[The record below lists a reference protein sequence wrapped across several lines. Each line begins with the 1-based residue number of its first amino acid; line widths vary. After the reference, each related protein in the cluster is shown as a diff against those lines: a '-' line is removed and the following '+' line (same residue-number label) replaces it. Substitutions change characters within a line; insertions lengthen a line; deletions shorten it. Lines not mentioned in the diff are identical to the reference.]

1 MASSRSG
8 RLCEAALRCADIFAL
23 LSAQGVLT
31 SYCEARLTEGVAPTI
46 TVKAPSNKSPLDPM
60 TIETQD
66 DIVAL
71 QRIGKIVSMTLQHML
86 DAAEPGMTTRELDR
100 LGERLLEEH
109 GARSAPK
116 LTYDFPGYT
125 CISINEE
132 AAHGIPGDRVIRA
145 GDVLNVDVSA
155 ELGGYFAD
163 TGGTVVVPPT
173 TAQKTRLCHATRAA
187 LAEAMKGA
195 RAGQPINRIGAA
207 IERTAKAYGF
217 KVIENLGSHGVGRAL
232 HEEPEHIA
240 GYFDPSDTRLL
251 HEGMVITIEPFL
263 STKSRIVDEMSDGW
277 TLVGARGNLS
287 AQYEH
292 TMIIT
297 KGAPIVVTQH

>member
-1 MASSRSG
+1 
-8 RLCEAALRCADIFAL
+8 
-23 LSAQGVLT
+23 
-31 SYCEARLTEGVAPTI
+31 
-46 TVKAPSNKSPLDPM
+46 M
-60 TIETQD
+60 TIETHD
-66 DIVAL
+66 DVVAL
-71 QRIGKIVSMTLQHML
+71 QRIGRIVSMTLQHML
-86 DAAEPGMTTRELDR
+86 DAARPGMTTAELD
-100 LGERLLEEH
+100 LAGEQLLAQH
-109 GARSAPK
+109 GARSAPR
-116 LTYDFPGYT
+116 LTYDFPGAT

-132 AAHGIPGDRVIRA
+132 AAHGIPGERVIRA

-173 TAQKTRLCHATRAA
+173 TAQKTRLCHAARTA

-207 IERTAKAYGF
+207 IERTARSYGF

-232 HEEPEHIA
+232 HEAPEHIP
-240 GYFDPSDTRLL
+240 GYHDPADRRTL

-263 STKSRIVDEMSDGW
+263 STRSRIVNETDDGW
-277 TLVGARGNLS
+277 TLAGARGNLS

-297 KGAPIVVTQH
+297 RGAPIVVTRH

>member
-1 MASSRSG
+1 
-8 RLCEAALRCADIFAL
+8 
-23 LSAQGVLT
+23 
-31 SYCEARLTEGVAPTI
+31 
-46 TVKAPSNKSPLDPM
+46 
-60 TIETQD
+60 
-66 DIVAL
+66 
-71 QRIGKIVSMTLQHML
+71 
-86 DAAEPGMTTRELDR
+86 MTTQELDHI
-100 LGERLLEEH
+100 GEQVLAEH

-132 AAHGIPGDRVIRA
+132 AAHGIPGGRVIRA

-163 TGGTVVVPPT
+163 TGGTIVVPPT
-173 TAQKTRLCHATRAA
+173 TPQKTRLCHATRTA

-195 RAGQPINRIGAA
+195 RAGQPISGIGAA

-217 KVIENLGSHGVGRAL
+217 KVVENLGSHGVGRAL

-240 GYFDPSDTRLL
+240 GYFDPADKRTL

-263 STKSRIVDEMSDGW
+263 STRSRIVTETGDGW

>member
-1 MASSRSG
+1 
-8 RLCEAALRCADIFAL
+8 
-23 LSAQGVLT
+23 
-31 SYCEARLTEGVAPTI
+31 
-46 TVKAPSNKSPLDPM
+46 M

-66 DIVAL
+66 DVIALKRIGRIVSLTL
-71 QRIGKIVSMTLQHML
+71 QRML
-86 DAAEPGMTTRELDR
+86 DAAEPGMTTRELD
-100 LGERLLEEH
+100 LIGQRLLEEH

-116 LTYDFPGYT
+116 LTYNFPGST

-163 TGGTVVVPPT
+163 TGGTTVVPPT
-173 TAQKTRLCHATRAA
+173 TPQKTRLCHATRTA
-187 LAEAMKGA
+187 LTEAMKTA

-217 KVIENLGSHGVGRAL
+217 KIIENLASHGVGRAL
-232 HEEPEHIA
+232 HEEPEHIP
-240 GYFDPSDTRLL
+240 GYFDPSDTRTL

-263 STKSRIVDEMSDGW
+263 STKSCIVTEASDGW
-277 TLVGARGNLS
+277 TLAGVNGNLS

-297 KGAPIVVTQH
+297 KGAPIVVTTH

>member
-1 MASSRSG
+1 
-8 RLCEAALRCADIFAL
+8 
-23 LSAQGVLT
+23 
-31 SYCEARLTEGVAPTI
+31 
-46 TVKAPSNKSPLDPM
+46 M

-66 DIVAL
+66 DVIAL
-71 QRIGKIVSMTLQHML
+71 KRIGRIVSRTLQAML
-86 DAAEPGMTTRELDR
+86 DAAKPGMTTRELDHV
-100 LGERLLEEH
+100 GERLLTEH
-109 GARSAPK
+109 GARSAPR
-116 LTYDFPGYT
+116 LTYDFPGFT

-145 GDVLNVDVSA
+145 GDVLNIDVSA

-173 TAQKTRLCHATRAA
+173 TPQKTRLCHATRTA
-187 LAEAMKGA
+187 LAEAMKSA
-195 RAGQPINRIGAA
+195 RAGQPISGIGAA

-240 GYFDPSDTRLL
+240 GYFDPADKRLL

-263 STKSRIVDEMSDGW
+263 STKSRIVDEMADGW
-277 TLVGARGNLS
+277 TLAGVRGNLS

>member
-1 MASSRSG
+1 
-8 RLCEAALRCADIFAL
+8 
-23 LSAQGVLT
+23 
-31 SYCEARLTEGVAPTI
+31 
-46 TVKAPSNKSPLDPM
+46 M

-66 DIVAL
+66 DVVGL
-71 QRIGKIVSMTLQHML
+71 QRIGRIVSLVLQQML
-86 DAAEPGMTTRELDR
+86 DAAEPGMTTRELDAF
-100 LGERLLEEH
+100 GERWLAEH
-109 GARSAPK
+109 GARSAPR
-116 LTYDFPGYT
+116 LTYDFPGAT

-155 ELGGYFAD
+155 ELDGYFAD

-173 TAQKTRLCHATRAA
+173 NPLKTRLCHATRTA
-187 LAEAMKGA
+187 LEAAMKHA
-195 RAGQPINRIGAA
+195 RAGQPISGIGAA

-240 GYFDPSDTRLL
+240 GYFDPADMRTLK
-251 HEGMVITIEPFL
+251 EGMVITIEPFL
-263 STKSRIVDEMSDGW
+263 STRSRIVTETADGW
-277 TLVGARGNLS
+277 TLAGAAGNLS

-297 KGAPIVVTQH
+297 RGAPIVVTLH

>member
-1 MASSRSG
+1 
-8 RLCEAALRCADIFAL
+8 
-23 LSAQGVLT
+23 
-31 SYCEARLTEGVAPTI
+31 
-46 TVKAPSNKSPLDPM
+46 M

-66 DIVAL
+66 DVVAL
-71 QRIGKIVSMTLQHML
+71 KRIGRIVSLTLQRML
-86 DAAEPGMTTRELDR
+86 DAAEPGMTTRELD
-100 LGERLLEEH
+100 LIGERLMEEH

-116 LTYDFPGYT
+116 FTYNFPGTT

-132 AAHGIPGDRVIRA
+132 AAHGIPGDRIIRA

-163 TGGTVVVPPT
+163 TGGTTVVPPT
-173 TAQKTRLCHATRAA
+173 TPQKTRLCHATRTA
-187 LAEAMKGA
+187 LAEAMKTA

-217 KVIENLGSHGVGRAL
+217 KIIENLASHGVGRAL
-232 HEEPEHIA
+232 HEEPEHIP
-240 GYFDPSDTRLL
+240 GYFDPSDMRTL

-263 STKSRIVDEMSDGW
+263 STKSRVVTEASDGW
-277 TLVGARGNLS
+277 TLAGVNGNLS

-297 KGAPIVVTQH
+297 KGAPIVVTTH